1 VRITQKY
8 LLSILLQTHVFE
20 VIRIDY
26 DSHTFEL
33 GIASRVANYVSDFL
47 LSVDQESEFC
57 LDAVDRLIL
66 EEEELESID

>member
-1 VRITQKY
+1 MKITQKY
-8 LLSILLQTHVFE
+8 WQSVLLQTHVLE
-20 VIRIDY
+20 VIRINY

-33 GIASRVANYVSDFL
+33 GITSRVANYVSDFL

-57 LDAVDRLIL
+57 LDAVNWLIL